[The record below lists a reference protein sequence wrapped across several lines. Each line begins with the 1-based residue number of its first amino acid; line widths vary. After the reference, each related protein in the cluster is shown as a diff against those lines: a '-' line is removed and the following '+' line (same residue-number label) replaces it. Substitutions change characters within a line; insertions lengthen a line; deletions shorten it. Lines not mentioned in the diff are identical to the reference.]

1 MRTRVSATVLTSL
14 IALAMSGVLTAPPAM
29 GQAVVDRPDCFFEPG
44 DVHGVNVSF
53 PTTKCQIVTTPTGKR
68 LIIAK
73 GWLPKRFSLKHTYR
87 GPIPCFDGVGRVV
100 ATKSGRVT
108 ASCKL

>member
-1 MRTRVSATVLTSL
+1 MRTRVSAMVLTSL
-14 IALAMSGVLTAPPAM
+14 VTVAMSGVPTAPPAI
-29 GQAVVDRPDCFFEPG
+29 GGAVVDRPDCFFEPG
-44 DVHGVNVSF
+44 DIPAVNAF
-53 PTTKCQIVTTPTGKR
+53 LPATKCQIVTTPKGKR

-73 GWLPKRFSLKHTYR
+73 AWLPRRFSLSHTYR
-87 GPIPCFDGVGRVV
+87 GPIACFDGVGRVV